1 VNQRISRRAVLGSAF
16 ASASLAAMSGCGGV
30 GGTSAGKPAGPIK
43 MAFVPNAEAGKLI
56 DNMKPFVAMLE
67 KDTGFTFETSVP
79 TSYAAVI
86 EALGAKQVDVAW
98 MGPLAYVIARQK
110 YGAELL
116 AMSIFQDAKT
126 GAAKRTY
133 PGGIIVKSDSAAKSI
148 QDLKGKKFAFVDP
161 ASASGYLY
169 PMDYL
174 AKQGITNPKAFFSEV
189 VFAGG
194 HDKVVAAVMSGT
206 VDGGAIYTDILDRIA
221 QTTFPTV
228 KSDVRILVQTADIP
242 NDNVSARKD
251 MPKDVFTKLQN
262 ALLSVTATPE
272 GKKALQSGIG
282 IDGLGRGEDKE
293 YDPLRNAA
301 KVLNL
306 NLEDAIK
313 PAATAT
319 RGPG

>member
-1 VNQRISRRAVLGSAF
+1 VRLSFSRRIALGGSLSAIS
-16 ASASLAAMSGCGGV
+16 SAALAACGGA
-30 GGTSAGKPAGPIK
+30 GPSGGKPTGPIK
-43 MAFVPNAEAGKLI
+43 MAFVPNAEAGKLLA
-56 DNMKPFVAMLE
+56 NMQPFVTMLE
-67 KDTGFTFETSVP
+67 KDTGYTFETSVP

-86 EALGAKQVDVAW
+86 EALGAKQVDIAW

-116 AMSIFQDAKT
+116 VMSIFQDAKT

-133 PGGIIVKSDSAAKSI
+133 PGGIIVKSDSTAKSI

-174 AKQGITNPKAFFSEV
+174 AKQGITNPKSFFSDV
-189 VFAGG
+189 IFAGG
-194 HDKVVAAVMSGT
+194 HDKVVAAVMSGQ
-206 VDGGAIYTDILDRIA
+206 VDGGAIYTDILDRLA
-221 QTTFPTV
+221 TTTFPTV
-228 KSDVRILVQTADIP
+228 KSDVKILVQTADIP
-242 NDNVSARKD
+242 NDNVSMRKD
-251 MPKDVFTKLQN
+251 MPKEVFTKVQN
-262 ALLSVTATPE
+262 SLLTVTATPE
-272 GKKALQSGIG
+272 GKKALQTGIG
-282 IDGLGRGEDKE
+282 IDGLGKGDDKE

-313 PAATAT
+313 PAPTAT
-319 RGPG
+319 RAP